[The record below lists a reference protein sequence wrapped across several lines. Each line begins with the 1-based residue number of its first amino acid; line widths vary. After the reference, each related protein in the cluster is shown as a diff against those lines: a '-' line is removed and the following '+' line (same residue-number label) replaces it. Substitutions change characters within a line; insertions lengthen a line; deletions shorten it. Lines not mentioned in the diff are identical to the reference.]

1 MSISVGQVRAARGL
15 IGWSQEDLAREAK
28 IGRAT
33 LADFESGKREPYS
46 STLEAIRSA
55 LELAGV
61 IFVEE
66 NGEGPGVR
74 LRKTQMRR
82 LPDERQRSE
91 AAKNYAREWT
101 QYCKDHDSMAFAS
114 ANGDMILVEYRRV
127 DSLEVFNLLHVRVL
141 EAGFEIDGRILNEDE
156 MQKIVFD
163 ALNSKPRLLW

>member
-101 QYCKDHDSMAFAS
+101 
-114 ANGDMILVEYRRV
+114 
-127 DSLEVFNLLHVRVL
+127 
-141 EAGFEIDGRILNEDE
+141 
-156 MQKIVFD
+156 
-163 ALNSKPRLLW
+163 